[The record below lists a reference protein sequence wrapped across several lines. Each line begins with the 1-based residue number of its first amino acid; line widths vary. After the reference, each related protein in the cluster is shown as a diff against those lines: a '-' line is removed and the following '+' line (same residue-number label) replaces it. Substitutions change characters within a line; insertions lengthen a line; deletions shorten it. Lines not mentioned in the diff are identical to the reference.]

1 MCHRTD
7 GSPSPFD
14 LLDEALE
21 SRMTR
26 QRPKLR
32 VDIQVRHRVRA
43 IGVCPLESR
52 QCGWDLTHRMVDFRE
67 LI

>member
-1 MCHRTD
+1 MCHRTP
-7 GSPSPFD
+7 GCPKLFD

-21 SRMTR
+21 PRMTR

-43 IGVCPLESR
+43 IGVRPLESR
-52 QCGWDLTHRMVDFRE
+52 QCGGYLTHRVVDFRE
-67 LI
+67 LV